1 MASGGYD
8 GLHPS
13 ASYGHGDSWRPS
25 VGSSWVDRD
34 PYYVRRP
41 TSPGRRYSSYDG
53 YYQQEDSYRPNS
65 YRPEDDDP
73 YYSRSPSPD
82 HYSRYGRPIDTWDRS
97 EPWDSVS
104 APWDDPVVVST
115 SPTSSASKAWRD
127 PMIATRMFEPSDSW
141 KQSHVDRFSR
151 NDGVRFSNERHVGD
165 PLQPRT
171 PNSYHPNVYHDYPTG
186 DSYRPMAYRDPH
198 MRSDYYRPGP
208 GWTERNRRLSNTS
221 PRTKGE
227 HLNRSIDHSQKESS
241 STSTIS
247 SGSPHRP
254 SLQQEQTQER
264 RSRSCSPPSIRSHSR
279 SISRGRRSRSRNLSN
294 SDRSL
299 SRGRPLVH
307 KLPTTVT
314 ANGSLLSSP
323 KKEASSVKYS
333 WDRPTAISGKTSAT
347 MTVTSSKALP
357 SGQPLQKS
365 SWTRSNSRSS
375 IASTQASDGAPSHS
389 FKALPADAQETLS
402 GSAAIDH
409 GDRSAVQ
416 TTDIEMAIPLVLVTN
431 HGTTKPDAKGVTET
445 SVKSVC
451 DQDSPHDPSSCRV
464 EATAFPSLLEPR
476 SAQGA
481 SSSSL
486 FDSSS
491 TLAKA
496 TGIVKSTPLITE
508 FQFAAIKSER
518 REESTVHVDQAQK
531 SSTVQTVP
539 PHNLLPAATNGKMS
553 DSSQKESSE
562 DKPAD
567 SRKTSV
573 SIASLPT
580 PLPTPNT
587 ARPRSYIPE
596 SIPTEASSMKD
607 ALRIVVMT
615 RLLCDR
621 QTRNERVDPVLK
633 TNQALAALSH
643 QDMSDTTPE
652 QVVKEISEGPARD
665 KMENF
670 AMIKGSLVE
679 RFEERQN
686 ALTEKVQRLKQEY
699 LSLHERWLAHCAAL
713 DEQNK
718 AGVAEPEVVQPTG
731 RTTRRSTANL
741 GDAVRSDLE
750 MEQIIASLGNDEATD
765 PNHLSLRNLAT
776 IPDMISVTHGKVD
789 YTYDDTNHCVEDPAE
804 YYGPHT
810 GIDDWTEEEKKIFL
824 DKFAAH
830 PKQFGMIAEHLL
842 NKTAAQCVDYYYLHK
857 KKVIDFR
864 KVISQYAPN
873 KRKRGRTGKK
883 KGNALLADI
892 RQHDAEVHGEID
904 SPRSSGRP
912 SRGRKPILPLESREG
927 RKAPNSRRRSQ
938 LDMTPSAGSATPTP
952 EPETRRRGGRRSTG
966 GPVTA
971 PLSRTVSVSLDD
983 GEEEMTEETSERP
996 AKRTKRG
1003 GRKVIKSA
1011 ATVTD
1016 EPSDP
1021 EIKTVEF
1028 AEPISRRKSG
1038 GNGNQWSDEDKNLFL
1053 TLLAQH
1059 GDDFKRIAASMPNK
1073 TTSQVSNYYKASCD
1087 ELGLEKIVAGAPKRS
1102 PTPDAFDDGPQ
1113 AATPTTS
1120 TVETPAIQ
1128 VSDEP
1133 MSSLAPDPS
1142 QVNGMSPHRYPEPP
1156 AVQETGSKAPAT
1168 WRRPS
1173 SPPLPTS
1180 HVRGYYPMNH
1190 RQASYYPPHPH
1201 SMPTPAY
1208 PPPVPY
1214 TYPPYTAPHYPQ
1226 YDPYHRLPP
1235 YSIPDP
1241 SHRIPIPMRTRENPY
1256 PVLSQPGQ
1264 PPYHYSLES

>member
-25 VGSSWVDRD
+25 VGSSWRV

-151 NDGVRFSNERHVGD
+151 NDG
-165 PLQPRT
+165 
-171 PNSYHPNVYHDYPTG
+171 
-186 DSYRPMAYRDPH
+186 
-198 MRSDYYRPGP
+198 
-208 GWTERNRRLSNTS
+208 
-221 PRTKGE
+221 
-227 HLNRSIDHSQKESS
+227 
-241 STSTIS
+241 
-247 SGSPHRP
+247 
-254 SLQQEQTQER
+254 
-264 RSRSCSPPSIRSHSR
+264 
-279 SISRGRRSRSRNLSN
+279 
-294 SDRSL
+294 
-299 SRGRPLVH
+299 
-307 KLPTTVT
+307 
-314 ANGSLLSSP
+314 P

-665 KMENF
+665 KKMENF

>member
-73 YYSRSPSPD
+73 YYS
-82 HYSRYGRPIDTWDRS
+82 HTWDRS

-208 GWTERNRRLSNTS
+208 GWTERNRLKKNLAQRL
-221 PRTKGE
+221 PLAQALHID
-227 HLNRSIDHSQKESS
+227 HLFNRSKLRNDVLAAAAL
-241 STSTIS
+241 
-247 SGSPHRP
+247 P
-254 SLQQEQTQER
+254 
-264 RSRSCSPPSIRSHSR
+264 RSVLTVA
-279 SISRGRRSRSRNLSN
+279 LSVAVAALGAVIFLTVIV
-294 SDRSL
+294 L
-299 SRGRPLVH
+299 SVVVVLC
-307 KLPTTVT
+307 
-314 ANGSLLSSP
+314 P

-652 QVVKEISEGPARD
+652 QVVKEISEGPAHD
-665 KMENF
+665 KKMENF